1 MGRTR
6 LYRNG
11 ELVDRDFPAAGVAN
25 HLEDP
30 DAVVWLDLCAPSPEE
45 IGLLR
50 DELGLHELAIED
62 AFSER
67 QRPKVDRYPTH
78 LFLSVYAVRYGDDHE
93 ITMTEV
99 DVFVTSHA
107 MVTVRENESYD
118 LAGMQRRWDSAPSLA
133 TQGVGFLLH
142 GLLDDIADGHYAAA
156 QRLDDD
162 IEDLE
167 DQIYQEKPHVGRKS
181 LKLRRSLVQLR
192 RVALPMR
199 EVLGSLMH
207 RDHSI
212 VSDEMM
218 PYYLDVKDHT
228 LFTAELTES
237 MRELVTNLREAQ
249 VAVQGNRLNSI
260 MKKVT
265 SWAAIIAVPTA
276 ISGYYGMNV
285 PYPGF
290 EQRWGFW
297 VSTLGIFVL
306 SYALYVMFKRRDW
319 L

>member
-1 MGRTR
+1 MSRTR

-11 ELVDRDFPAAGVAN
+11 ELVDHGFPVADVAR

-30 DAVVWLDLCAPSPEE
+30 GSVVWFDLCAPSEEE

-50 DELGLHELAIED
+50 GELGLHELAIED
-62 AFSER
+62 AFGDER

-78 LFLSVYAVRYGDDHE
+78 LFLSVYAVRYAEHE
-93 ITMTEV
+93 IRTCEV
-99 DVFVTSHA
+99 DVFVTA
-107 MVTVRENESYD
+107 NALVTVRESEEYD
-118 LAGMQRRWDSAPSLA
+118 LAGVRRRWDAAPTLA
-133 TQGVGFLLH
+133 KSGVGFLLH
-142 GLLDDIADGHYAAA
+142 GLLDDVVDGHYAAA
-156 QRLDDD
+156 QQLDDD
-162 IEDLE
+162 IEALE
-167 DQIYQEKPHVGRKS
+167 DRIYQEKPHVGRKA
-181 LKLRRSLVQLR
+181 LQLRRALVRLR

-199 EVLGSLMH
+199 EVLGSLLH
-207 RDHSI
+207 REHDL
-212 VSDEMM
+212 VDDEMM
-218 PYYLDVKDHT
+218 PYYLDVKDHA

-237 MRELVTNLREAQ
+237 MRELVTNLREAE

-285 PYPGF
+285 PYPGYA
-290 EQRWGFW
+290 QQWGFW
-297 VSTLGIFVL
+297 TSTAGIVLL
-306 SYALYVMFKRRDW
+306 SYILYLMFKRRDW

>member
-1 MGRTR
+1 M
-6 LYRNG
+6 YRNG
-11 ELVDRDFPAAGVAN
+11 ELVDHGFPVTEVAR
-25 HLEDP
+25 HLQDP
-30 DAVVWLDLCAPSPEE
+30 TAVVWFDLCSPSESD

-62 AFSER
+62 ALGER
-67 QRPKVDRYPTH
+67 QRPKLDRYPTH
-78 LFLSVYAVRYGDDHE
+78 LFMTVHAAEYDHE
-93 ITMTEV
+93 IRTTEI
-99 DVFVTSHA
+99 DVFVTGQA
-107 MVTVRENESYD
+107 LVTVRENESYD
-118 LAGMQRRWDSAPSLA
+118 IKNLQRRWDSAPDLA
-133 TQGVGFLLH
+133 TSGVGFLLH
-142 GLLDDIADGHYAAA
+142 GLLDDVVDTQYAAA
-156 QRLDDD
+156 QKLDEA

-167 DQIYQEKPHVGRKS
+167 DQIYQEKPHVGHKAI
-181 LKLRRSLVQLR
+181 KMRRSLVQLR

-207 RDHSI
+207 KDHSI
-212 VSDEMM
+212 VDDAMM

-237 MRELVTNLREAQ
+237 MRELVTNLREAE

-290 EQRWGFW
+290 EQKWGFW
-297 VSTLGIFVL
+297 VSTLGIFAL
-306 SYALYVMFKRRDW
+306 SYLLYVMFKRRDW

>member
-11 ELVDRDFPAAGVAN
+11 ELVDRDFPVSDVAH

-30 DAVVWLDLCAPSPEE
+30 SAVVWFDLCAPSPEE

-62 AFSER
+62 AMAER

-78 LFLSVYAVRYGDDHE
+78 LFLSVYAVSYGEGHE
-93 ITMTEV
+93 LRTCEV
-99 DVFVTSHA
+99 DAFVTKNA
-107 MVTVRENESYD
+107 LVTVRESEDYD
-118 LAGMQRRWDSAPSLA
+118 LAGVVRRWDSAPTLA
-133 TQGVGFLLH
+133 SSGVGFLLH
-142 GLLDDIADGHYAAA
+142 GLLDDVVDGHYSAAE
-156 QRLDDD
+156 RLDDD
-162 IEDLE
+162 IEALE
-167 DQIYQEKPHVGRKS
+167 DRIYQEKPHVGRKA
-181 LKLRRSLVQLR
+181 LQLRRALVQLR

-199 EVLGSLMH
+199 EVLGSLAH
-207 RDHSI
+207 REHD
-212 VSDEMM
+212 VVDDVMM
-218 PYYLDVKDHT
+218 PYYLDVKDHA

-237 MRELVTNLREAQ
+237 MRELITNLREAE

-290 EQRWGFW
+290 EQKWGFW
-297 VSTLGIFVL
+297 VATLGIFGL
-306 SYALYVMFKRRDW
+306 SYYLYLMFKRRDW

>member
-6 LYRNG
+6 LYRDG
-11 ELVDRDFPAAGVAN
+11 ELVDSNFPVADVAQHLRDRS
-25 HLEDP
+25 
-30 DAVVWLDLCAPSPEE
+30 AVIWFDLCAPTEADM
-45 IGLLR
+45 GLLR

-78 LFLSVYAVRYGDDHE
+78 LFLSVYAVRYDKHE
-93 ITMTEV
+93 VRTCEV
-99 DVFVTSHA
+99 DVFVTRNA
-107 MVTVRENESYD
+107 LVTVRESEDYD
-118 LAGMQRRWDSAPSLA
+118 LAGVERRWDSAPQLA
-133 TQGVGFLLH
+133 SSGVGFLLH
-142 GLLDDIADGHYAAA
+142 GLLDDVVDGHYTAA
-156 QRLDDD
+156 QQLDDE
-162 IEDLE
+162 IEALE
-167 DQIYQEKPHVGRKS
+167 DRIYDEKPHVGRKA
-181 LKLRRSLVQLR
+181 LRLRRALVQLR

-199 EVLGSLMH
+199 EVLGSLLH
-207 RDHSI
+207 REHDL
-212 VSDEMM
+212 VDDAMT
-218 PYYLDVKDHT
+218 PYYLDVKDHA

-237 MRELVTNLREAQ
+237 MREMVTNLREAE

-290 EQRWGFW
+290 QQPWGFW
-297 VSTLGIFVL
+297 VSSAGILGL
-306 SYALYVMFKRRDW
+306 SYFLYLMFKRRDW

>member
-11 ELVDRDFPAAGVAN
+11 ELVDRDFPLTKVAE
-25 HLEDP
+25 HLEDHS
-30 DAVVWLDLCAPSPEE
+30 AVVWFDLCAPADDE

-67 QRPKVDRYPTH
+67 QRPKVDRYPSH
-78 LFLSVYAVRYGDDHE
+78 LFLSVYAVRYEKHE
-93 ITMTEV
+93 IKTCEV
-99 DVFVTSHA
+99 DVFVTENA
-107 MVTVRENESYD
+107 LVTVRESEDYGLD
-118 LAGMQRRWDSAPSLA
+118 GVQRRWDSAPTLA
-133 TQGVGFLLH
+133 SSGVGFLLH
-142 GLLDDIADGHYAAA
+142 GLLDDVVDGHYAAA
-156 QRLDDD
+156 QKLDDD
-162 IEDLE
+162 IEALE
-167 DQIYQEKPHVGRKS
+167 DRIYEEKPHVGRKA
-181 LKLRRSLVQLR
+181 LQLRRALVQLR
-192 RVALPMR
+192 RAALPMR
-199 EVLGSLMH
+199 EVLGSLLH
-207 RDHSI
+207 REHGVVD
-212 VSDEMM
+212 DAMM
-218 PYYLDVKDHT
+218 PYYLDVKDHA

-237 MRELVTNLREAQ
+237 MRELITNLREAE

-290 EQRWGFW
+290 EQKWGVW
-297 VSTLGIFVL
+297 VSTLGIFGL
-306 SYALYVMFKRRDW
+306 SYFLYLMFKRRDW

>member
-11 ELVDRDFPAAGVAN
+11 ELVDRDFPVSEIAEHVKD
-25 HLEDP
+25 HS
-30 DAVVWLDLCAPSPEE
+30 AVVWFDLCAPSQDE

-62 AFSER
+62 AFTER

-78 LFLSVYAVRYGDDHE
+78 LFLSVYAVKYVEHE
-93 ITMTEV
+93 IKACEV
-99 DVFVTSHA
+99 DLFVGENVL
-107 MVTVRENESYD
+107 VTVRESEDYD
-118 LAGMQRRWDSAPSLA
+118 LASVEHRWDSAQTLA
-133 TQGVGFLLH
+133 SSGVGFLLH
-142 GLLDDIADGHYAAA
+142 GLLDDIVDGHYAAA
-156 QRLDDD
+156 QKLDDD
-162 IEDLE
+162 IESLE
-167 DQIYQEKPHVGRKS
+167 DHIYEEKPHVGRRA
-181 LKLRRSLVQLR
+181 LQLRRALVQLR

-199 EVLGSLMH
+199 EVLGSLTH
-207 RDHSI
+207 REHEVVDD
-212 VSDEMM
+212 VMM

-237 MRELVTNLREAQ
+237 MRELVTNLREAE
-249 VAVQGNRLNSI
+249 AMMQGNRLNSI

-290 EQRWGFW
+290 EQQWGVW
-297 VSTLGIFVL
+297 VSTLGMFGL
-306 SYALYVMFKRRDW
+306 SYILYLMFKRRDW

>member
-11 ELVDRDFPAAGVAN
+11 ELVDSNFPAADVAR
-25 HLEDP
+25 HLQDQS
-30 DAVVWLDLCAPSPEE
+30 AVVWFDLCAPSQDE

-62 AFSER
+62 AFAER

-78 LFLSVYAVRYGDDHE
+78 LFLSVYAVRYEEHE
-93 ITMTEV
+93 IKTCEI
-99 DVFVTSHA
+99 DVFVA
-107 MVTVRENESYD
+107 RNALVTVRESEDYD
-118 LAGMQRRWDSAPSLA
+118 LAGVERRWDAAGTLA
-133 TQGVGFLLH
+133 SSGIGFLLH
-142 GLLDDIADGHYAAA
+142 GLLDDVVDGHYAAA
-156 QRLDDD
+156 QQLDDD
-162 IEDLE
+162 IEALE
-167 DQIYQEKPHVGRKS
+167 DRIYDEKPHVGRKA
-181 LKLRRSLVQLR
+181 LQLRRALVGLR

-199 EVLGSLMH
+199 EVLGSLLH
-207 RDHSI
+207 REHEL
-212 VSDEMM
+212 VDEVMM

-237 MRELVTNLREAQ
+237 MRELVTNLREAE

-297 VSTLGIFVL
+297 VATLGIFGL
-306 SYALYVMFKRRDW
+306 SYFLYVMFKRRDW

>member
-6 LYRNG
+6 MYRNG
-11 ELVDRDFPAAGVAN
+11 ELVDRDFPVAEVAGR
-25 HLEDP
+25 LEDHS
-30 DAVVWLDLCAPSPEE
+30 AVVWFDLCAPSEDE

-50 DELGLHELAIED
+50 DELGLHALAIED

-78 LFLSVYAVRYGDDHE
+78 LFLSVYAVRYDEHE
-93 ITMTEV
+93 IKTCEV
-99 DVFVTSHA
+99 DVFVTRNA
-107 MVTVRENESYD
+107 LVTVRESEDYA
-118 LAGMQRRWDSAPSLA
+118 LQGLERRWDSAPQLA
-133 TQGVGFLLH
+133 SSGVGFLLH
-142 GLLDDIADGHYAAA
+142 GLLDDVADSHYAAA
-156 QRLDDD
+156 QALDDD
-162 IEDLE
+162 IEALE
-167 DQIYQEKPHVGRKS
+167 DRIYEEKPHVGRKA
-181 LKLRRSLVQLR
+181 LQLRRALVQLR

-199 EVLGSLMH
+199 EVLGSLLH
-207 RDHSI
+207 REHDL
-212 VSDEMM
+212 VDDVMM

-237 MRELVTNLREAQ
+237 MRELITNLREAE

-290 EQRWGFW
+290 EQKWGVW
-297 VSTLGIFVL
+297 VATLGIFGL
-306 SYALYVMFKRRDW
+306 SYFLYLMFKRRDW

>member
-11 ELVDRDFPAAGVAN
+11 ELAGSGFPVADVAG
-25 HLEDP
+25 HLEDESS
-30 DAVVWLDLCAPSPEE
+30 VVWFDLCAPSEDE
-45 IGLLR
+45 ITLLR

-62 AFSER
+62 AFTER

-78 LFLSVYAVRYGDDHE
+78 LFLSVYAVRYAGHE
-93 ITMTEV
+93 IRTCEV
-99 DVFVTSHA
+99 DVFVTRNA
-107 MVTVRENESYD
+107 LVTVRESEDYD
-118 LAGMQRRWDSAPSLA
+118 LSGVQRRWDSAPALA
-133 TQGVGFLLH
+133 SSGVGFLLH
-142 GLLDDIADGHYAAA
+142 GLLDDVVDGHYAAA
-156 QRLDDD
+156 EQLDDD
-162 IEDLE
+162 IEALE
-167 DQIYQEKPHVGRKS
+167 DRIYDEKPHVGRKA
-181 LKLRRSLVQLR
+181 LQLRRALVQLR

-199 EVLGSLMH
+199 EVLGTLLH
-207 RDHSI
+207 REHQLVDD
-212 VSDEMM
+212 VMM

-237 MRELVTNLREAQ
+237 MRELVTNLREAE

-290 EQRWGFW
+290 DQRWGFW
-297 VSTLGIFVL
+297 VATAGILGL
-306 SYALYVMFKRRDW
+306 SWFLYVMFKRRDW

>member
-11 ELVDRDFPAAGVAN
+11 ELVDRDFPVADVAH

-30 DAVVWLDLCAPSPEE
+30 GAVVWFDLCAPSEAE

-50 DELGLHELAIED
+50 EELGLHELAIED
-62 AFSER
+62 AFTER

-93 ITMTEV
+93 IRTTEV
-99 DVFVTSHA
+99 DVFVTQNA
-107 MVTVRENESYD
+107 LVTVRENESYE
-118 LAGMQRRWDSAPSLA
+118 LAGVLRRWDSAPSLA
-133 TQGVGFLLH
+133 TSGVGFLLH
-142 GLLDDIADGHYAAA
+142 GLLDDVVDGQYAVA
-156 QRLDDD
+156 QQLDED

-167 DQIYQEKPHVGRKS
+167 DKIYQEKPHVGHKA
-181 LKLRRSLVQLR
+181 LKLRRALVQLR

-207 RDHSI
+207 REHSI
-212 VSDEMM
+212 VDDAMM

-237 MRELVTNLREAQ
+237 MRELVTNLREAE

-290 EQRWGFW
+290 EKEWGVW
-297 VSTLGIFVL
+297 ASTLGIFGL
-306 SYALYVMFKRRDW
+306 SYFLYVMFKRRDW

>member
-11 ELVDRDFPAAGVAN
+11 ELVDSNFPFEEVSD
-25 HLEDP
+25 HLGDP
-30 DAVVWLDLCAPSPEE
+30 SAVVWFDLCAPSEAQTA
-45 IGLLR
+45 LLR

-78 LFLSVYAVRYGDDHE
+78 LFLSVYAVRYEEHE
-93 ITMTEV
+93 LKTCEV
-99 DVFVTSHA
+99 DIFVTRNA
-107 MVTVRENESYD
+107 LVTVRESEDYD
-118 LAGMQRRWDSAPSLA
+118 LAGVQRRWDAAPTLA
-133 TQGVGFLLH
+133 GAGIGFLLH
-142 GLLDDIADGHYAAA
+142 GLLDDLVDGHYAVA
-156 QRLDDD
+156 QQLDDA

-167 DQIYQEKPHVGRKS
+167 DRIYDEKPDVGREA
-181 LKLRRSLVQLR
+181 LRLRRALVQLR

-199 EVLGSLMH
+199 EVLGSLLH
-207 RDHSI
+207 RDHEL
-212 VSDEMM
+212 VDDVMM

-228 LFTAELTES
+228 LVIAEMTES
-237 MRELVTNLREAQ
+237 MRELVTNLREAE

-290 EQRWGFW
+290 EQRWGFL
-297 VSTLGIFVL
+297 VATLGIFGL
-306 SYALYVMFKRRDW
+306 SYFLYVMFKRRDW

>member
-11 ELVDRDFPAAGVAN
+11 ELVDRDFPVADVAS
-25 HLEDP
+25 HLEEP
-30 DAVVWLDLCAPSPEE
+30 GAVVWFDLCAPSEEE

-62 AFSER
+62 AFTER

-78 LFLSVYAVRYGDDHE
+78 LFLSVYAVEYGDDHE
-93 ITMTEV
+93 IKTTEI
-99 DVFVTSHA
+99 DVFLTERA
-107 MVTVRENESYD
+107 LVTVRENESYE
-118 LAGMQRRWDSAPSLA
+118 LTGVLRRWDSAPSLA
-133 TQGVGFLLH
+133 TSGVGFLLH
-142 GLLDDIADGHYAAA
+142 GLLDDVVDGHYAVA
-156 QRLDDD
+156 QRIDDD
-162 IEDLE
+162 IEALE
-167 DQIYQEKPHVGRKS
+167 DRIYQEKPHVGRKA
-181 LKLRRSLVQLR
+181 LQLRRALVQLR

-212 VSDEMM
+212 VDDAMM

-237 MRELVTNLREAQ
+237 MRELVANLREAE

-290 EQRWGFW
+290 EQKWGFW
-297 VSTLGIFVL
+297 AATVGIFGL
-306 SYALYVMFKRRDW
+306 SYLLYVMFKRRDW

>member
-11 ELVDRDFPAAGVAN
+11 ELADQGFPVADVAK
-25 HLEDP
+25 HLQDQS
-30 DAVVWLDLCAPSPEE
+30 AVVWFDLCAPSEE
-45 IGLLR
+45 ERGLLR
-50 DELGLHELAIED
+50 DELGLHALAIED

-78 LFLSVYAVRYGDDHE
+78 LFLSVHAVRYDERE
-93 ITMTEV
+93 IKTCEV
-99 DVFVTSHA
+99 DVFVTRNA
-107 MVTVRENESYD
+107 LVTVRESEDYD
-118 LAGMQRRWDSAPSLA
+118 LASVERRWDSSPSLA
-133 TQGVGFLLH
+133 SSGIGFLLH
-142 GLLDDIADGHYAAA
+142 GLLDDVVDGHYAAA
-156 QRLDDD
+156 QALDDEID
-162 IEDLE
+162 DLE
-167 DQIYQEKPHVGRKS
+167 DRIYDDRPHVGREA
-181 LKLRRSLVQLR
+181 LQLRRALVRLR

-199 EVLGSLMH
+199 EVLGSLLH
-207 RDHSI
+207 REHELVD
-212 VSDEMM
+212 DTML
-218 PYYLDVKDHT
+218 PYYLDVKDHA

-237 MRELVTNLREAQ
+237 MRELVTNLREAE

-276 ISGYYGMNV
+276 ITGYYGMNV

-290 EQRWGFW
+290 EQRWGVW
-297 VSTLGIFVL
+297 VATLGIVGL
-306 SYALYVMFKRRDW
+306 SYFLYLMFKRRDW

>member
-1 MGRTR
+1 M
-6 LYRNG
+6 YRNG
-11 ELVDRDFPAAGVAN
+11 ELVDRDFPVSDVAR
-25 HLEDP
+25 HLQDP
-30 DAVVWLDLCAPSPEE
+30 SAVVWFDLCAPSQDE

-62 AFSER
+62 AFAGR

-78 LFLSVYAVRYGDDHE
+78 LFLSVHAVRYAEHE
-93 ITMTEV
+93 ISTCEV
-99 DVFVTSHA
+99 DVFVTRNA
-107 MVTVRENESYD
+107 LVTVRENESYD
-118 LAGMQRRWDSAPSLA
+118 IAGVRRRWDSAPALA
-133 TQGVGFLLH
+133 TSGVGFLLH
-142 GLLDDIADGHYAAA
+142 GLLDDVVDGHYAAA
-156 QRLDDD
+156 EALDDD
-162 IEDLE
+162 IEALE
-167 DQIYQEKPHVGRKS
+167 DRIYEEKPHVGRKA
-181 LKLRRSLVQLR
+181 LQLRRALVQLR

-199 EVLGSLMH
+199 EVLGSLVH
-207 RDHSI
+207 REHDL
-212 VSDEMM
+212 VDDVMM
-218 PYYLDVKDHT
+218 PYYLDVSDHA

-237 MRELVTNLREAQ
+237 MRELVTNLREAE

-290 EQRWGFW
+290 EQPWGFW
-297 VSTLGIFVL
+297 ASTLGIFLL
-306 SYALYVMFKRRDW
+306 SYVLYAMFKRRDW

>member
-11 ELVDRDFPAAGVAN
+11 ELADRDFPPTDAARL
-25 HLEDP
+25 LEDP
-30 DAVVWLDLCAPSPEE
+30 SSVLWFDLCSPTETE

-50 DELGLHELAIED
+50 DTLGLHDLAIED
-62 AFSER
+62 ASAER
-67 QRPKVDRYPTH
+67 QRPKLDRYPTH
-78 LFLSVYAVRYGDDHE
+78 LFLAVHAASYADHTVTTTE
-93 ITMTEV
+93 I
-99 DVFVTSHA
+99 DVFITPQA
-107 MVTVRENESYD
+107 LVTVRSESYPLD
-118 LAGMQRRWDSAPSLA
+118 GVLRRWDRSPELA
-133 TQGVGFLLH
+133 SSGVGFLLH
-142 GLLDDIADGHYAAA
+142 GLLDDVADTHYAAA
-156 QRLDDD
+156 EALDDD
-162 IEDLE
+162 VEALE
-167 DQIYQEKPHVGRKS
+167 DQIYEEKPHVGRKA
-181 LKLRRSLVQLR
+181 LKLRRALVALR

-199 EVLGSLMH
+199 EILGSLMH
-207 RDHSI
+207 REHSL
-212 VSDEMM
+212 VTDTLM
-218 PYYLDVKDHT
+218 PYYLDVKDHA

-237 MRELVTNLREAQ
+237 TRELLTSLREAE

-290 EQRWGFW
+290 EKPWGFW
-297 VSTLGIFVL
+297 VATLGILAL
-306 SYALYVMFKRRDW
+306 SYYLYLMFKRRDW

>member
-11 ELVDRDFPAAGVAN
+11 ELVDRDFPVADVAGR
-25 HLEDP
+25 LEDHS
-30 DAVVWLDLCAPSPEE
+30 AVVWFDLCAPSDDE

-50 DELGLHELAIED
+50 DELGLHALAIED

-78 LFLSVYAVRYGDDHE
+78 LFLSVYAVRYDQHE
-93 ITMTEV
+93 IKACEV
-99 DVFVTSHA
+99 DVFVTRNA
-107 MVTVRENESYD
+107 LVTVRESEDYA
-118 LAGMQRRWDSAPSLA
+118 LEGLERRWDSAPQLA
-133 TQGVGFLLH
+133 SSGVGFLLH
-142 GLLDDIADGHYAAA
+142 GLLDDVADSHYAAA
-156 QRLDDD
+156 QALDDD
-162 IEDLE
+162 IEALE
-167 DQIYQEKPHVGRKS
+167 DRIYEEKPHVGRRA
-181 LKLRRSLVQLR
+181 LQLRRALVQLR

-199 EVLGSLMH
+199 EVLGSLLH
-207 RDHSI
+207 RDHDL
-212 VSDEMM
+212 VDDVMM
-218 PYYLDVKDHT
+218 PYYLDVKDHA
-228 LFTAELTES
+228 LSTAELTES
-237 MRELVTNLREAQ
+237 MRELITNLREAE

-290 EQRWGFW
+290 EQRWGVW
-297 VSTLGIFVL
+297 VSTLGIFGL
-306 SYALYVMFKRRDW
+306 SYVLYLMFKRRDW

>member
-1 MGRTR
+1 MGKTR

-11 ELVDRDFPAAGVAN
+11 ELVDRAFPLSEIAEHVKD
-25 HLEDP
+25 HS
-30 DAVVWLDLCAPSPEE
+30 AVVWFDLCEPSQDE

-62 AFSER
+62 AFTER

-78 LFLSVYAVRYGDDHE
+78 LFMSVYAVEYVEHE
-93 ITMTEV
+93 IKACEV
-99 DVFVTSHA
+99 DVFVGKNVL
-107 MVTVRENESYD
+107 VTVRESEDYD
-118 LAGMQRRWDSAPSLA
+118 LAGVQRRWDSAQALA
-133 TQGVGFLLH
+133 SSGVGFLLH
-142 GLLDDIADGHYAAA
+142 GLLDDVVDGHYAAA
-156 QRLDDD
+156 QKLDDD
-162 IEDLE
+162 IEALE
-167 DQIYQEKPHVGRKS
+167 DHIYEEKPHVGRRA
-181 LKLRRSLVQLR
+181 LQLRRALVQLR

-199 EVLGSLMH
+199 EVLGSLTH
-207 RDHSI
+207 REHD
-212 VSDEMM
+212 VVDDVMM

-237 MRELVTNLREAQ
+237 MRELVTNLREAE

-285 PYPGF
+285 PYLGF
-290 EQRWGFW
+290 GQKWGFW
-297 VSTLGIFVL
+297 VATVGIFGL
-306 SYALYVMFKRRDW
+306 SYLLYLMFKRRDW

>member
-1 MGRTR
+1 M
-6 LYRNG
+6 YRNG
-11 ELVDRDFPAAGVAN
+11 ELVDRDFPVAEVAGR
-25 HLEDP
+25 LEDHS
-30 DAVVWLDLCAPSPEE
+30 AVVWFDLCAPSEEE

-50 DELGLHELAIED
+50 DELGLHALAIED

-78 LFLSVYAVRYGDDHE
+78 LFLSVYAVRYEKHE
-93 ITMTEV
+93 IKTCEV
-99 DVFVTSHA
+99 DVFVA
-107 MVTVRENESYD
+107 RNALVTVRESEDYA
-118 LAGMQRRWDSAPSLA
+118 LEGVERRWDSAPQLA
-133 TQGVGFLLH
+133 SSGIGFLLH
-142 GLLDDIADGHYAAA
+142 GLLDDVADSHYAAA
-156 QRLDDD
+156 QALDDD
-162 IEDLE
+162 IEALE
-167 DQIYQEKPHVGRKS
+167 DRIYDEKPHVGRKA
-181 LKLRRSLVQLR
+181 LQLRRALVQLR

-199 EVLGSLMH
+199 EVLGSLLH
-207 RDHSI
+207 REHDL
-212 VSDEMM
+212 VDDVMM

-237 MRELVTNLREAQ
+237 MRELITNLREAE

-290 EQRWGFW
+290 EQKWGVW
-297 VSTLGIFVL
+297 VATLGIFGL
-306 SYALYVMFKRRDW
+306 SYFLYLMFKRRDW

>member
-1 MGRTR
+1 

-11 ELVDRDFPAAGVAN
+11 ELVDENFPSTDVAR
-25 HLEDP
+25 LVEDHS
-30 DAVVWLDLCAPSPEE
+30 AVVWLDLCAPTETD
-45 IGLLR
+45 IALLH

-62 AFSER
+62 ALGEQ

-78 LFLSVYAVRYGDDHE
+78 LFLSVHAVTYADHE
-93 ITMTEV
+93 VSTTEI
-99 DVFVTSHA
+99 DVFVLPRVL
-107 MVTVRENESYD
+107 VTVRQNETYSLD
-118 LAGMQRRWDSAPSLA
+118 GVLRRWDTGSALA
-133 TQGVGFLLH
+133 ASGVSFLLH
-142 GLLDDIADGHYAAA
+142 GLLDDVADGHYSAA
-156 QRLDDD
+156 QALDDD
-162 IEDLE
+162 IEDVE
-167 DQIYQEKPHVGRKS
+167 DRIYQEQPRLGREI
-181 LKLRRSLVQLR
+181 LKLRRALVQLR

-199 EVLGSLMH
+199 EILGSLVH
-207 RDHSI
+207 RDHSLI
-212 VSDEMM
+212 SDELM

-237 MRELVTNLREAQ
+237 MRELVTNLREAE
-249 VAVQGNRLNSI
+249 VAVQGNHLNSI

-265 SWAAIIAVPTA
+265 SWAAIFAVPTA

-297 VSTLGIFVL
+297 AATLGIFSL
-306 SYALYVMFKRRDW
+306 SYVLYLMFKRRDW

>member
-1 MGRTR
+1 MSRTR

-11 ELVDRDFPAAGVAN
+11 ELVDHGFPVAAAAR
-25 HLEDP
+25 HLQDP
-30 DAVVWLDLCAPSPEE
+30 SAVVWFDLCAPSQDE

-78 LFLSVYAVRYGDDHE
+78 LFLSVYAVRYEEHE
-93 ITMTEV
+93 IRTTEI
-99 DVFVTSHA
+99 DIFVTENA
-107 MVTVRENESYD
+107 LVTVRESEDYQLTSV
-118 LAGMQRRWDSAPSLA
+118 QRRWDSAPTLA
-133 TQGVGFLLH
+133 KSGVGFLLH
-142 GLLDDIADGHYAAA
+142 GLLDDVVDGHYTAA
-156 QRLDDD
+156 QQLDDD
-162 IEDLE
+162 MEALE
-167 DQIYQEKPHVGRKS
+167 DRIYDEKPHVGRKA
-181 LKLRRSLVQLR
+181 LQLRRALVQLR

-199 EVLGSLMH
+199 EVLGSLLH
-207 RDHSI
+207 REHELVDD
-212 VSDEMM
+212 VMM

-237 MRELVTNLREAQ
+237 MRELVTNLREAE

-297 VSTLGIFVL
+297 ASTLGIFVL
-306 SYALYVMFKRRDW
+306 SYVLYVMFKRRDW

>member
-11 ELVDRDFPAAGVAN
+11 ELVDSGFPVADVAQ
-25 HLEDP
+25 HLEDRS
-30 DAVVWLDLCAPSPEE
+30 AVVWFDLCAPSEAE
-45 IGLLR
+45 KGLLR

-78 LFLSVYAVRYGDDHE
+78 LFLSVYAVRYEQHE
-93 ITMTEV
+93 IRTCEV
-99 DVFVTSHA
+99 DVFVTRNA
-107 MVTVRENESYD
+107 LVTVRKSEDYD
-118 LAGMQRRWDSAPSLA
+118 IAGVERRWDSAPALA
-133 TQGVGFLLH
+133 SSGVGFLLH
-142 GLLDDIADGHYAAA
+142 GLLDDVVDGHYAAA
-156 QRLDDD
+156 QQLDDD
-162 IEDLE
+162 IEALE
-167 DQIYQEKPHVGRKS
+167 DYIYDEKPHVGRKA
-181 LKLRRSLVQLR
+181 LQLRRALVQLR
-192 RVALPMR
+192 RAALPMR
-199 EVLGSLMH
+199 EVLGSLLH
-207 RDHSI
+207 REHDL
-212 VSDEMM
+212 VDDVMR
-218 PYYLDVKDHT
+218 PYYLDVKDHA

-237 MRELVTNLREAQ
+237 MRELVTNLREAE

-290 EQRWGFW
+290 QQPWGVW
-297 VSTLGIFVL
+297 VATLGILGL
-306 SYALYVMFKRRDW
+306 SYLLYVMFKRRDW

>member
-11 ELVDRDFPAAGVAN
+11 ELVDRDFPVVDVAR

-30 DAVVWLDLCAPSPEE
+30 SAVVWFDLCAPSQDEM
-45 IGLLR
+45 GLLR

-62 AFSER
+62 AFAER

-78 LFLSVYAVRYGDDHE
+78 LFLSVYAVRYAEHE
-93 ITMTEV
+93 IRTCEV
-99 DVFVTSHA
+99 DVFITRNVL
-107 MVTVRENESYD
+107 VTVRENESYD
-118 LAGMQRRWDSAPSLA
+118 LAGVQRRWDSAPALA
-133 TQGVGFLLH
+133 TSGVGFLLH
-142 GLLDDIADGHYAAA
+142 GLLDDVVDGHYAVA
-156 QRLDDD
+156 QQLDED
-162 IEDLE
+162 IEALE
-167 DQIYQEKPHVGRKS
+167 DRIYDEKPHVGRKA
-181 LKLRRSLVQLR
+181 LQLRRALVQLR

-199 EVLGSLMH
+199 EVLGSLLH
-207 RDHSI
+207 REHDL
-212 VSDEMM
+212 VDDVMM

-237 MRELVTNLREAQ
+237 MRELVTNLREAE

-285 PYPGF
+285 PYPGY
-290 EQRWGFW
+290 QQAWGFW
-297 VSTLGIFVL
+297 AATLGIFGL
-306 SYALYVMFKRRDW
+306 SYFLYVMFKRRDW

>member
-11 ELVDRDFPAAGVAN
+11 ELAGSNFPVAEVAEHLRDPSS
-25 HLEDP
+25 
-30 DAVVWLDLCAPSPEE
+30 VVWFDLCSPTPDE

-50 DELGLHELAIED
+50 DDLGLHELAIED

-78 LFLSVYAVRYGDDHE
+78 LFLSVYAVRYEHHE
-93 ITMTEV
+93 IKTCEV
-99 DVFVTSHA
+99 DVFVTPTA
-107 MVTVRENESYD
+107 LVTVRESEDYD
-118 LAGMQRRWDSAPSLA
+118 LRGVQHRWDSAPALA
-133 TQGVGFLLH
+133 SSGVGFLLH
-142 GLLDDIADGHYAAA
+142 GLLDDVVDGHYAAA
-156 QRLDDD
+156 ESLDDD
-162 IEDLE
+162 IEALE
-167 DQIYQEKPHVGRKS
+167 DRIYDEKPHVGRKA
-181 LKLRRSLVQLR
+181 LQLRRALVQLR

-199 EVLGSLMH
+199 EVLGSLLH
-207 RDHSI
+207 REHALVD
-212 VSDEMM
+212 DAMT
-218 PYYLDVKDHT
+218 PYYLDVKDHA

-237 MRELVTNLREAQ
+237 MRELVTNLREAE

-290 EQRWGFW
+290 DQRWGFW
-297 VSTLGIFVL
+297 VSTAGILGL
-306 SYALYVMFKRRDW
+306 SCFLYFLFKRRDW

>member
-11 ELVDRDFPAAGVAN
+11 ELVDRDFPVSEISW
-25 HLEDP
+25 HLQDHS
-30 DAVVWLDLCAPSPEE
+30 AVVWFDLCAPSEAE
-45 IGLLR
+45 TGLLR

-78 LFLSVYAVRYGDDHE
+78 LFLSVYAVRYEQHE
-93 ITMTEV
+93 VKTCEV
-99 DVFVTSHA
+99 DVFVA
-107 MVTVRENESYD
+107 RNALVTVRESEDYD
-118 LAGMQRRWDSAPSLA
+118 LAGVLRRWDSAPQLA
-133 TQGVGFLLH
+133 TSGVGFLLH
-142 GLLDDIADGHYAAA
+142 GVLDDVVDGQYAAA
-156 QRLDDD
+156 QQLDDD
-162 IEDLE
+162 IESLE
-167 DQIYQEKPHVGRKS
+167 DRIYEEKPHVGRKA
-181 LKLRRSLVQLR
+181 LQLRRALVQLR

-199 EVLGSLMH
+199 EVLGSLLH
-207 RDHSI
+207 REHDL
-212 VSDEMM
+212 VDDAMM
-218 PYYLDVKDHT
+218 PYYLDVKDHA

-237 MRELVTNLREAQ
+237 MRELVTNLREAE

-265 SWAAIIAVPTA
+265 SWAAIFAVPTA

-297 VSTLGIFVL
+297 VSTLGIFAL
-306 SYALYVMFKRRDW
+306 SYVLYLMFKRRDW

>member
-11 ELVDRDFPAAGVAN
+11 ELVGSDFPVADVAQ
-25 HLEDP
+25 HLQDQS
-30 DAVVWLDLCAPSPEE
+30 AVVWFDLCAPSEAE

-50 DELGLHELAIED
+50 DDLGLHELAIED

-78 LFLSVYAVRYGDDHE
+78 LFLSVYAVRYESHE
-93 ITMTEV
+93 VKTCEV
-99 DVFVTSHA
+99 DVFVTRNA
-107 MVTVRENESYD
+107 LVTVRESEDYD
-118 LAGMQRRWDSAPSLA
+118 LTGVLRRWDSAPTLA
-133 TQGVGFLLH
+133 SSGVGFLLH
-142 GLLDDIADGHYAAA
+142 GLLDDVVDGHYTAA
-156 QRLDDD
+156 QRLDDE
-162 IEDLE
+162 IEALE
-167 DQIYQEKPHVGRKS
+167 DRIYDEKPHVGRKA
-181 LKLRRSLVQLR
+181 LQLRRALVQLR

-199 EVLGSLMH
+199 ELLGSLLH
-207 RDHSI
+207 REHDL
-212 VSDEMM
+212 VDDVMT
-218 PYYLDVKDHT
+218 PYYLDVKDHA

-237 MRELVTNLREAQ
+237 MRELVTNLREAE

-290 EQRWGFW
+290 QQPWGFW
-297 VSTLGIFVL
+297 VSTAGILGL
-306 SYALYVMFKRRDW
+306 SYFLYLMFKRRDW

>member
-1 MGRTR
+1 MSRTR

-11 ELVDRDFPAAGVAN
+11 ELVDRDFPVADVAGR
-25 HLEDP
+25 LEDHS
-30 DAVVWLDLCAPSPEE
+30 AVVWFDLCAPSEDE

-50 DELGLHELAIED
+50 DELGLHALAIED

-78 LFLSVYAVRYGDDHE
+78 LFLSVYAVRYDEHE
-93 ITMTEV
+93 IKSCEV
-99 DVFVTSHA
+99 DVFVTRNA
-107 MVTVRENESYD
+107 LVTVRESEDYA
-118 LAGMQRRWDSAPSLA
+118 LQGLERRWDSAPQLA
-133 TQGVGFLLH
+133 SSGVGFLLH
-142 GLLDDIADGHYAAA
+142 GLLDDVADSHYAAA
-156 QRLDDD
+156 QALDDD
-162 IEDLE
+162 IEALE
-167 DQIYQEKPHVGRKS
+167 DRIYEEKPHDGRKA
-181 LKLRRSLVQLR
+181 LQLRRALVQLR

-199 EVLGSLMH
+199 EVLGSLLH
-207 RDHSI
+207 REHDL
-212 VSDEMM
+212 VDDVMT

-228 LFTAELTES
+228 LSTAELTES
-237 MRELVTNLREAQ
+237 MRELITNLREAE

-290 EQRWGFW
+290 EQKWGVW
-297 VSTLGIFVL
+297 VSTLGIFGL
-306 SYALYVMFKRRDW
+306 SYVLYLMFKRRDW

>member
-11 ELVDRDFPAAGVAN
+11 ELVDRDFPVAEVAGR
-25 HLEDP
+25 LEDHS
-30 DAVVWLDLCAPSPEE
+30 AIVWFDLCAPSEAE
-45 IGLLR
+45 TGLLR

-78 LFLSVYAVRYGDDHE
+78 LFLSVYAVRYETHE
-93 ITMTEV
+93 MKTCEV
-99 DVFVTSHA
+99 DVFITKNVL
-107 MVTVRENESYD
+107 VTVRESEDYSLD
-118 LAGMQRRWDSAPSLA
+118 GVQRRWDSAPALA
-133 TQGVGFLLH
+133 SSGIGFLLH
-142 GLLDDIADGHYAAA
+142 GLLDDIADSHYAAA
-156 QRLDDD
+156 QKLDDD
-162 IEDLE
+162 IEALE
-167 DQIYQEKPHVGRKS
+167 DHIYEEKPHVGRKA
-181 LKLRRSLVQLR
+181 LQLRRALVQLR

-199 EVLGSLMH
+199 EVMGSLLH
-207 RDHSI
+207 REHEI
-212 VSDEMM
+212 VDDVMM
-218 PYYLDVKDHT
+218 PYYLDVKDHA

-237 MRELVTNLREAQ
+237 MRELITNLREAE

-290 EQRWGFW
+290 EQKWGVW
-297 VSTLGIFVL
+297 VSTLGIFGL
-306 SYALYVMFKRRDW
+306 SYFLYLMFKRRDW

>member
-1 MGRTR
+1 M
-6 LYRNG
+6 YRNG
-11 ELVDRDFPAAGVAN
+11 ELLDRDFPVADVAR
-25 HLEDP
+25 HLQDP
-30 DAVVWLDLCAPSPEE
+30 SAVVWFDLCAPSQDE

-62 AFSER
+62 AFTGR

-78 LFLSVYAVRYGDDHE
+78 LFLAVHAVTYAEHE
-93 ITMTEV
+93 IRTCEV
-99 DVFVTSHA
+99 DVFVTGNVL
-107 MVTVRENESYD
+107 VTVRENESYD
-118 LAGMQRRWDSAPSLA
+118 IAGVLRRWDSAPALA
-133 TQGVGFLLH
+133 SSGVGFLLH
-142 GLLDDIADGHYAAA
+142 GLLDDVVDGHYTAAEE
-156 QRLDDD
+156 LDDD
-162 IEDLE
+162 IEALE
-167 DQIYQEKPHVGRKS
+167 DRIYEERPHIGRKA
-181 LKLRRSLVQLR
+181 LQLRRALVQLR

-199 EVLGSLMH
+199 EVLGSLVH
-207 RDHSI
+207 REHD
-212 VSDEMM
+212 VVDDVMM
-218 PYYLDVKDHT
+218 PYYLDVKDHA

-237 MRELVTNLREAQ
+237 MRELVTNLREAE

-290 EQRWGFW
+290 QQPWGFW
-297 VSTLGIFVL
+297 ASTLGIFLL

>member
-11 ELVDRDFPAAGVAN
+11 ELVDRDFPVADVAR

-30 DAVVWLDLCAPSPEE
+30 SAVVWFDLCAPSQDE

-62 AFSER
+62 AFAER

-78 LFLSVYAVRYGDDHE
+78 LFLSVYAVRYAEPE
-93 ITMTEV
+93 IKTCEV
-99 DVFVTSHA
+99 DVFIA
-107 MVTVRENESYD
+107 RNALVTVRENESYD
-118 LAGMQRRWDSAPSLA
+118 LAGMQRRWDSAPALA
-133 TQGVGFLLH
+133 TSGVGFLLH
-142 GLLDDIADGHYAAA
+142 GLLDDVVDGHYAVA
-156 QRLDDD
+156 QQLDDD
-162 IEDLE
+162 IEALE
-167 DQIYQEKPHVGRKS
+167 DRIYDEKPHVGRKA
-181 LKLRRSLVQLR
+181 LQLRRALVQLR

-199 EVLGSLMH
+199 EVLSSLLH
-207 RDHSI
+207 REHELLDD
-212 VSDEMM
+212 VMM

-237 MRELVTNLREAQ
+237 MRELVTNLREAE

-276 ISGYYGMNV
+276 IAGIYGMNV
-285 PYPGF
+285 PYPGY
-290 EQRWGFW
+290 EQAWGFW
-297 VSTLGIFVL
+297 AATLGIFGL
-306 SYALYVMFKRRDW
+306 SYFLYVMFKRRDW

>member
-1 MGRTR
+1 MSRTR

-11 ELVDRDFPAAGVAN
+11 ELVDRGFAVAEVAR

-30 DAVVWLDLCAPSPEE
+30 GSVVWFDLCAPSEEE

-62 AFSER
+62 AFGER

-78 LFLSVYAVRYGDDHE
+78 LFLSVYAVRYAEHE
-93 ITMTEV
+93 IRTCEV
-99 DVFVTSHA
+99 DVFVTRNA
-107 MVTVRENESYD
+107 LVTVRESEEYD
-118 LAGMQRRWDSAPSLA
+118 LAGVLRRWDAAPTLA
-133 TQGVGFLLH
+133 KSGVGFLLH
-142 GLLDDIADGHYAAA
+142 GLLDDVVDSHYAAA
-156 QRLDDD
+156 EQLDDD
-162 IEDLE
+162 IEALE
-167 DQIYQEKPHVGRKS
+167 DRIYQEKPHVGRKA
-181 LKLRRSLVQLR
+181 LQLRRALVHLR

-199 EVLGSLMH
+199 EVLGSLLH
-207 RDHSI
+207 REQDL
-212 VSDEMM
+212 VDEEMR

-237 MRELVTNLREAQ
+237 MRELVTNLREAE

-290 EQRWGFW
+290 QQWWGVW
-297 VSTLGIFVL
+297 VATAGILLL
-306 SYALYVMFKRRDW
+306 SYILYVMFKRRDW

>member
-11 ELVDRDFPAAGVAN
+11 ELVDENFPAADVA
-25 HLEDP
+25 HLAEDHS
-30 DAVVWLDLCAPSPEE
+30 AVVWLDLCAPSETD
-45 IGLLR
+45 IALLH

-62 AFSER
+62 AFGER

-78 LFLSVYAVRYGDDHE
+78 LFLSVHAVTYADHE
-93 ITMTEV
+93 VSTTEI
-99 DVFVTSHA
+99 DVFVLPRVL
-107 MVTVRENESYD
+107 VTVRENESYSLD
-118 LAGMQRRWDSAPSLA
+118 GVLRRWDTGAVLA
-133 TQGVGFLLH
+133 ASGVSFLLH
-142 GLLDDIADGHYAAA
+142 GLLDDVADGHYSAA
-156 QRLDDD
+156 QALDDD
-162 IEDLE
+162 IEDVE
-167 DQIYQEKPHVGRKS
+167 DRIYQEKPHLGREI
-181 LKLRRSLVQLR
+181 LKLRRALVQLR

-199 EVLGSLMH
+199 EILGSLVH
-207 RDHSI
+207 RDHSLI
-212 VSDEMM
+212 SDELM

-237 MRELVTNLREAQ
+237 MRELVTNLREAE

-265 SWAAIIAVPTA
+265 SWAAIFAVPTA

-297 VSTLGIFVL
+297 AATLGIFSL
-306 SYALYVMFKRRDW
+306 SYVLYLMFKRRDW

>member
-11 ELVDRDFPAAGVAN
+11 ELVDHGFPVTDVAR
-25 HLEDP
+25 HLQDP
-30 DAVVWLDLCAPSPEE
+30 GSVVWFDLCAPSEGE

-62 AFSER
+62 AMAER

-78 LFLSVYAVRYGDDHE
+78 LFLTVYAAEYENHE
-93 ITMTEV
+93 FTTTEV
-99 DVFVTSHA
+99 DVFVTGNA
-107 MVTVRENESYD
+107 VVTVRENESYD
-118 LAGMQRRWDSAPSLA
+118 LGKLQRRWDSAPTLA
-133 TQGVGFLLH
+133 KSGVGFLLH
-142 GLLDDIADGHYAAA
+142 GLLDDVVDTQYTAA
-156 QRLDDD
+156 QKLDED

-167 DQIYQEKPHVGRKS
+167 DKIYQEKPHVGHKAI
-181 LKLRRSLVQLR
+181 KLRRSLVQLR

-207 RDHSI
+207 KDHTI
-212 VSDEMM
+212 VDDTMM

-237 MRELVTNLREAQ
+237 MRELVTNLREAE

-290 EQRWGFW
+290 SQPWGVW
-297 VSTLGIFVL
+297 ASTLGIFGL
-306 SYALYVMFKRRDW
+306 SFLLYLMFKRRDW

>member
-11 ELVDRDFPAAGVAN
+11 ELVDRDFPVQDAAR

-30 DAVVWLDLCAPSPEE
+30 GNVVWFDLCAPSQEE

-93 ITMTEV
+93 IKTTEI
-99 DVFVTSHA
+99 DVFVTRNA
-107 MVTVRENESYD
+107 LVTVRENEQYE
-118 LAGMQRRWDSAPSLA
+118 LAGVQRRWDSAPALA
-133 TQGVGFLLH
+133 SSGVGFLLH
-142 GLLDDIADGHYAAA
+142 GLLDDVVDGHYAAA
-156 QRLDDD
+156 ERLDDD
-162 IEDLE
+162 IEALE
-167 DQIYQEKPHVGRKS
+167 DRIYSEKPHVGRKA
-181 LKLRRSLVQLR
+181 LQLRRALVQLR

-199 EVLGSLMH
+199 EVLGSLVH
-207 RDHSI
+207 REHDL
-212 VSDEMM
+212 VDDVMM
-218 PYYLDVKDHT
+218 PYYLDVKDHA

-237 MRELVTNLREAQ
+237 MRELVTNLREAE

-290 EQRWGFW
+290 EQPWGFW
-297 VSTLGIFVL
+297 VSTLGIFGL
-306 SYALYVMFKRRDW
+306 SYFLYVMFKRRDW

>member
-11 ELVDRDFPAAGVAN
+11 ELVDRDFPVTEVAER
-25 HLEDP
+25 LEDHS
-30 DAVVWLDLCAPSPEE
+30 AVVWFDLCAPSEAE

-78 LFLSVYAVRYGDDHE
+78 LFLSVYAVQYEKHE
-93 ITMTEV
+93 MKACEV
-99 DVFVTSHA
+99 DVFVTKNVL
-107 MVTVRENESYD
+107 VTVRESEDYS
-118 LAGMQRRWDSAPSLA
+118 LEGVERRWDSAPTLA
-133 TQGVGFLLH
+133 SSGIGFLLH
-142 GLLDDIADGHYAAA
+142 GLLDDVVDGHYAAA
-156 QRLDDD
+156 QALDDD
-162 IEDLE
+162 IEALE
-167 DQIYQEKPHVGRKS
+167 DRIYEEKPHVGRKA
-181 LKLRRSLVQLR
+181 LQLRRALVQLR
-192 RVALPMR
+192 RVASPMR
-199 EVLGSLMH
+199 EVLGSLLH
-207 RDHSI
+207 REHDL
-212 VSDEMM
+212 VDDVMM

-237 MRELVTNLREAQ
+237 MRELITNLREAE

-290 EQRWGFW
+290 EQKWGVW
-297 VSTLGIFVL
+297 VSTLGIFGL
-306 SYALYVMFKRRDW
+306 SYFLYLMFKRRDW